1 MDDDGLNEHQDDSD
15 RLGRLAIQ
23 SLALLGGLA
32 GVIIAVFHLTASEI
46 GSSSSHIA
54 WSDLIL
60 VAGIAFL
67 LFGAAGIS
75 GAFLYTRYEKLVG
88 WLLISCGLLGFP
100 VGYVAWSNWVGFLG
114 WAVWIPAGVLLAGA
128 GLLALVTPE
137 HLRSRLLGQES
148 SLDGTAVDRSPIDQA
163 LFVGVVLAGVGLLA
177 VIFLIS
183 GIIVFGAEDALKDD
197 ATRDQEDFDNA
208 DLAASMG
215 RWDTSVESYD
225 DILSRNQSN
234 LRAWKERAYALQKLG
249 RYDEAAKSYERA
261 CQLDPGD
268 ETLQEDLNR
277 AQSDMQRFME
287 QNNSTSATAKPAL

>member
-1 MDDDGLNEHQDDSD
+1 MQDDGHEEHRFDSD
-15 RLGRLAIQ
+15 RLGRLFIQ
-23 SLALLGGLA
+23 ALAFLGGLA

-75 GAFLYTRYEKLVG
+75 GAFLYTRYKRLVG

-100 VGYVAWSNWVGFLG
+100 VGYIAWSNWVGFLG

-128 GLLALVTPE
+128 GLLALITPE
-137 HLRSRLLGQES
+137 HLRSRLLGQE
-148 SLDGTAVDRSPIDQA
+148 DAAVDRSPIDQA
-163 LFVGVVLAGVGLLA
+163 LFVGVILAGIGLLA

-197 ATRDQEDFDNA
+197 ATRDLEDFDNA

-215 RWDTSVESYD
+215 RWDKSVEYYD

-249 RYDEAAKSYERA
+249 RYDEATESYERA
-261 CQLDPGD
+261 CL
-268 ETLQEDLNR
+268 
-277 AQSDMQRFME
+277 A
-287 QNNSTSATAKPAL
+287 

>member
-1 MDDDGLNEHQDDSD
+1 
-15 RLGRLAIQ
+15 
-23 SLALLGGLA
+23 
-32 GVIIAVFHLTASEI
+32 
-46 GSSSSHIA
+46 
-54 WSDLIL
+54 
-60 VAGIAFL
+60 
-67 LFGAAGIS
+67 
-75 GAFLYTRYEKLVG
+75 
-88 WLLISCGLLGFP
+88 LLGFP

-128 GLLALVTPE
+128 GILALFTPE

-148 SLDGTAVDRSPIDQA
+148 NQDGTAVDRSPIDQA
-163 LFVGVVLAGVGLLA
+163 LFVGVVLAGIGLLT
-177 VIFLIS
+177 VMFLIS

-215 RWDTSVESYD
+215 RWDRSVESYE

-234 LRAWKERAYALQKLG
+234 LRAWQERAYALQKLG
-249 RYDEAAKSYERA
+249 RYDEAIESYERA

-287 QNNSTSATAKPAL
+287 QNNSTSGTAKPAL

>member
-23 SLALLGGLA
+23 AMALLGGLA
-32 GVIIAVFHLTASEI
+32 GVIIAIFHLTASEI

-137 HLRSRLLGQES
+137 HLRSRLLGQENNQ
-148 SLDGTAVDRSPIDQA
+148 DGAAVDRSPIDQA
-163 LFVGVVLAGVGLLA
+163 LFVGVILAGVGLLA
-177 VIFLIS
+177 VMFLIS

-215 RWDTSVESYD
+215 RWDKSAESYD

-261 CQLDPGD
+261 CQLDPRD
-268 ETLQEDLNR
+268 ETLQDDLDR
-277 AQSDMQRFME
+277 ARSNMQRYMG
-287 QNNSTSATAKPAL
+287 QNNSTSATARPAL